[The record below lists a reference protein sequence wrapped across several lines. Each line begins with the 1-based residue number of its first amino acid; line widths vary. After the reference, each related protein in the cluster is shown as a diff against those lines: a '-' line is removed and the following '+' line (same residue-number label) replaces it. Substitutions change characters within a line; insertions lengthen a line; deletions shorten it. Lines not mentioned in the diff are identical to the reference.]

1 MFDFDMNV
9 EFLRMAMWQIVIIAG
24 PILGVALAIGLL
36 IGIIQAATSINEMTL
51 SFVPKLVLVLLT
63 FGFAANFILVNLT
76 DYFAFIFDQITQI
89 GKVYLSYPLY
99 LYVYI
104 LKIKTYSRANTHIS
118 VPQHAYLSTNV
129 SAMYLSINHAI

>member
-9 EFLRMAMWQIVIIAG
+9 EFLRMAMWQIVLIAG
-24 PILGVALAIGLL
+24 PILGGALAIGLL

-63 FGFAANFILVNLT
+63 FGFAANYMLINLT

-89 GKVYLSYPLY
+89 G
-99 LYVYI
+99 
-104 LKIKTYSRANTHIS
+104 
-118 VPQHAYLSTNV
+118 
-129 SAMYLSINHAI
+129 